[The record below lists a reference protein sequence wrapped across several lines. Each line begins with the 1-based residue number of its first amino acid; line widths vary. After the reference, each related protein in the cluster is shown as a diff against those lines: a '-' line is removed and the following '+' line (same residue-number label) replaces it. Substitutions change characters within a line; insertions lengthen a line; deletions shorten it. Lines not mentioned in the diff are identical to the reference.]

1 MTRSVPLVLAF
12 WIGGCGDPPTSPPAA
27 TPAEDAVPTE
37 LAEPPAVA
45 TQDATVTHLESVDRR
60 RAPGNRGEVAPL
72 ARGEN
77 AFVARLE
84 LAPLVEIPP
93 HRDPTEEYIYVI
105 EGGGTILIDGKG
117 HQLRPGSA
125 VFMPAN
131 AEVSYANGPRP
142 LVALQ
147 VFAGPAPSAKYDTW
161 APVAEN

>member
-1 MTRSVPLVLAF
+1 VT
-12 WIGGCGDPPTSPPAA
+12 PT
-27 TPAEDAVPTE
+27 
-37 LAEPPAVA
+37 
-45 TQDATVTHLESVDRR
+45 ATVTHLASVDRR
-60 RAPGNRGEVAPL
+60 RAPGNSGEVAPL

-93 HRDPTEEYIYVI
+93 HRDSTEEYIFVI